1 MINLKIKKKIFN
13 ECYLTY
19 LYNYIYRV
27 LIFFGGSSSGKSN
40 FVATR
45 NIINLL
51 RGGRNYLVCRKIGAT
66 IKDTVFAEYKK
77 AIYRLGVDKYV
88 KINES
93 DFSITTVNK
102 YKIIFKGL
110 DDIEKV
116 KSLTFEK
123 GILTDIHVEEATDI
137 TESDFNQLQ
146 LRLRG
151 KYSADVEG
159 IKQEIQKQIVLT
171 FNPILI
177 THWIKKRL
185 IDSLDETVHALKTTY
200 KDNKFLTKEDI
211 KIIESYK
218 NIDLYY
224 YTVYALGEWGSLGG
238 LVYTN
243 WEVRDLSDIE
253 DQFNHYNNGL
263 DFGYVNPAA
272 IVKMALKEDCIYILE
287 EYYEKGKTNKELAAA
302 VKQMLGKDYVFCD
315 SSEPKSIKE
324 LRIEGINAIAVKK
337 GKDSVK
343 HGIQWCKQFK
353 IIVSKKCVNFIN
365 ELQLYKYKEDPK
377 TGMVLKEE
385 PLPLNDHL
393 MDCMRYG
400 FEHMMK
406 SYKRLGVSTD
416 DLGV

>member
-1 MINLKIKKKIFN
+1 MIKLEIKRKIFN

-19 LYNYIYRV
+19 LYNYIYRI

-40 FVATR
+40 FVAMR

-51 RGGRNYLVCRKIGAT
+51 RGGRNYLVCRKVGAT
-66 IKDTVFAEYKK
+66 IKNTVFAEYKK
-77 AIYRLGVDKYV
+77 AIYRLNVDKYIH
-88 KINES
+88 INES
-93 DFSITTVNK
+93 DFSFTTING
-102 YKIIFKGL
+102 YKMLFKGL

-137 TESDFNQLQ
+137 TEKDFNQLQ

-151 KYSADVEG
+151 KYSAEVEG
-159 IKQEIQKQIVLT
+159 IRQEIKKQIVLT
-171 FNPILI
+171 FNPINI
-177 THWIKKRL
+177 SHWIKTRL
-185 IDSLDETVHALKTTY
+185 FDYPDENINILKTTY
-200 KDNKFLTKEDI
+200 KDNKFLTEDDI

-218 NIDLYY
+218 TKDLYY
-224 YTVYALGEWGSLGG
+224 YNVYALGEWGSLGG

-243 WEVRDLSDIE
+243 WKVEDLSEIE
-253 DQFNHYNNGL
+253 NEFNHYYYGL

-272 IVKMALKEDCIYILE
+272 IAKMSLKENKIYIFD
-287 EYYEKGKTNKELAAA
+287 EYYEVEKTNKELAAGA
-302 VKQMLGKDYVFCD
+302 EKIAGKNYIFCD
-315 SSEPKSIKE
+315 SSDPKSIKE
-324 LRIEGINAIAVKK
+324 LRIYGLNALAVKK

-343 HGIQWCKQFK
+343 HGIQWIKQHE
-353 IIVSKKCVNFIN
+353 IIVSKKCTNFIN

-377 TGMVLKEE
+377 TGKILKEE
-385 PLPLNDHL
+385 PLDLNNHL
-393 MDCMRYG
+393 MDAMRYG

-406 SYKRLGVSTD
+406 AYKKSNYSAD